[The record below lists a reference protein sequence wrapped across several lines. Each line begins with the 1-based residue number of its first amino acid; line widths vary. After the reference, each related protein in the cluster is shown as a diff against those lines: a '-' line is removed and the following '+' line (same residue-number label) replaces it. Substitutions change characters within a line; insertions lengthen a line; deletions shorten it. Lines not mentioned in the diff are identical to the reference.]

1 MTYWVLERGAYLD
14 LLQLGVAEG
23 RTNITMAEHAL
34 DDFDPLALHNQMRS
48 RRVSPLGRP
57 RCMPRRSAAS
67 HLREHSPVVARAD
80 GGRGFGNARS
90 GMRRVRSK

>member
-34 DDFDPLALHNQMRS
+34 DDFDSLALHNQMRS
-48 RRVSPLGRP
+48 RL
-57 RCMPRRSAAS
+57 
-67 HLREHSPVVARAD
+67 
-80 GGRGFGNARS
+80 
-90 GMRRVRSK
+90 

>member
-34 DDFDPLALHNQMRS
+34 DDFDSLALHSQMRS
-48 RRVSPLGRP
+48 RL
-57 RCMPRRSAAS
+57 
-67 HLREHSPVVARAD
+67 
-80 GGRGFGNARS
+80 
-90 GMRRVRSK
+90 